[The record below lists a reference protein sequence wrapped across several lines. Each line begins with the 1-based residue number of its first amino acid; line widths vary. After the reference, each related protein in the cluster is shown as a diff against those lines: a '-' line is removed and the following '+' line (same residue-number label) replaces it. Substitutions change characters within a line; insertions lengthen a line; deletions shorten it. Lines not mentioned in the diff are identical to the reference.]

1 MTNTERT
8 TPANPQS
15 FVNALLDHRLIRET
29 VSVSNSA
36 QTTTKT
42 TTYPSGAQTSKGK

>member
-1 MTNTERT
+1 MAET
-8 TPANPQS
+8 TPKTS
-15 FVNALLDHRLIRET
+15 ETFLNALLDHRLIRET

-42 TTYPSGAQTSKGK
+42 TTYPSGAQTREGK

>member
-1 MTNTERT
+1 MAET
-8 TPANPQS
+8 TPKPPEKS
-15 FVNALLDHRLIRET
+15 FVNELLDHRLIRET

-42 TTYPSGAQTSKGK
+42 TTYPSGGQQTSKGK

>member
-1 MTNTERT
+1 MTERT
-8 TPANPQS
+8 SAAKPSYLNE
-15 FVNALLDHRLIRET
+15 LLDHRLIRET

-42 TTYPSGAQTSKGK
+42 TTYPSGAQQKDK

>member
-1 MTNTERT
+1 MKPET
-8 TPANPQS
+8 TPKPPATQS
-15 FVNALLDHRLIRET
+15 FVNELLDHRLIRET

-42 TTYPSGAQTSKGK
+42 TTYPSGAQTKGK